1 MTRRTTRNVGILGTL
16 GWVLLAGHTPAG
28 AAIVAMNGGQ
38 YSRDVDFRMTF
49 SAGDVVW
56 FGDPASPTAVM
67 IPKAGAKPIATDVRV
82 TTISVPADAPT
93 RRYFHEARVAKS
105 GETLE
110 VYAFTAQREKLIGR
124 VNADGAFVPNA
135 AFNEQ
140 AELLPTWPRDPS
152 HIRYDQEATALF
164 VEVELPT
171 PVPTRSYDFLPL
183 NLTTSRGAPVTGT
196 YAIDYTPPMGD
207 GMHKK
212 DGEIALNFDIGRGK
226 PAVLAKAV
234 VPRVFEGGAVEIGS
248 FDNRRGTYLHDSV
261 YRPGGTIPEGA
272 DPAVNVTVS
281 GEFTWLV
288 NALTKNLVFSG
299 GAPSRDTQERTQPPT
314 IAIDG
319 NFDEWRNVAGID
331 DTAGDLAP
339 YLDYVPD
346 VDILEF
352 KVAHDAERIY
362 FYTRVAGKVGRT
374 HPSGGRSYF
383 YVYMDVDA
391 NAETGYLP
399 SRDDECYFGVDIG
412 DDCEVQ
418 FEFVDNTLRKTF
430 YGFCGLGGDE
440 NALAGTLTLGKSQY
454 HRQDAAGKALP
465 NYKVEY
471 TVRDGKV
478 ALTKDLQEGT
488 SDTITVA
495 VSPDGHEVEIAST
508 LAGFLKDAEG
518 RPILQAGQTINLAVG
533 MECDSKVYPNKQRWA
548 ADSTVAIRGY
558 TLSRE
563 PSTTLSVSKA
573 GN

>member
-1 MTRRTTRNVGILGTL
+1 
-16 GWVLLAGHTPAG
+16 
-28 AAIVAMNGGQ
+28 
-38 YSRDVDFRMTF
+38 
-49 SAGDVVW
+49 
-56 FGDPASPTAVM
+56 
-67 IPKAGAKPIATDVRV
+67 
-82 TTISVPADAPT
+82 
-93 RRYFHEARVAKS
+93 
-105 GETLE
+105 
-110 VYAFTAQREKLIGR
+110 
-124 VNADGAFVPNA
+124 
-135 AFNEQ
+135 
-140 AELLPTWPRDPS
+140 
-152 HIRYDQEATALF
+152 
-164 VEVELPT
+164 
-171 PVPTRSYDFLPL
+171 
-183 NLTTSRGAPVTGT
+183 
-196 YAIDYTPPMGD
+196 
-207 GMHKK
+207 
-212 DGEIALNFDIGRGK
+212 
-226 PAVLAKAV
+226 
-234 VPRVFEGGAVEIGS
+234 
-248 FDNRRGTYLHDSV
+248 
-261 YRPGGTIPEGA
+261 
-272 DPAVNVTVS
+272 
-281 GEFTWLV
+281 
-288 NALTKNLVFSG
+288 
-299 GAPSRDTQERTQPPT
+299 
-314 IAIDG
+314 
-319 NFDEWRNVAGID
+319 
-331 DTAGDLAP
+331 
-339 YLDYVPD
+339 
-346 VDILEF
+346 
-352 KVAHDAERIY
+352 
-362 FYTRVAGKVGRT
+362 VAGKVGRT